1 MSDSDFNLSQLET
14 GDLQPDPKE
23 KPGSEDATIASP
35 DLLTRLPASELV
47 DGNADVGLPQ
57 RFVGRYLIERKLGA
71 GGFGVVLLAR
81 DTTLN
86 RPVALKVSK
95 QSGPVSEQ
103 LRQSLLVEARSA
115 ASIDHPNLV
124 KIFDVDQWNDQTF
137 IIMEYV
143 EGKSLADVIL
153 ENNVLSLKRIKS
165 LLLQTARA
173 LEVLHANG
181 IVHRD
186 LKPANILVTASD
198 HIKIVDLGL
207 AISDDTPIDNQKQ
220 FAGTRQYMS
229 PEQVLGELHRID
241 GRTDIWAFGV
251 ILYELLTL
259 QSPFRAKNSATIF
272 SQILKG
278 ELPSPRQRRPD
289 IPDRLEQ
296 ICLKCLSRRMAQRF
310 QSARQLID
318 ELDAV
323 EIEQESLDPFPSTK
337 ASPQSASP
345 QETNPL
351 SVGSTKE
358 TGPKSSISE
367 ARNSEVSYLKNLV
380 PRGLRAFTQ
389 ADSSYFLKLMPGPY
403 DIDGR
408 PVILNHWLNWVSN
421 IHSTIGV
428 GVIYGPSGCG
438 KSSFVKAAL
447 LPNLSEDVSTFFF
460 DFSTQNPY
468 QEFLSELKIKY
479 PVTLPATTLGQA
491 LSLLRRRRFSSKI
504 VLVLDHFERSLAS
517 QRVDLEHE
525 MVRVLRQCD
534 GSFLQAIVLVR
545 DEFWSE
551 ISQFMQLLDSS
562 LADGENAMSYP
573 PMLAGQAR
581 KVLEAFGRAHGVLP
595 PYGVDLTPS
604 QSNFCKAAI
613 AGLSQGGTVLPV
625 RIALL
630 AELMHGHAW
639 EAATIAELGGID
651 GAIVR
656 FLADSFESPSSP
668 MSRRSVATPAKRIL
682 SLLLPHDHSDLK
694 ASSKTFA
701 ELREQSGYVETSIE
715 FQQAMRCLE
724 TDLKLI
730 SHLSGIE
737 EKREYVLVHDYLVG
751 PIRAWLTQIDSATWL
766 GRQRLLIRNKA
777 ERHKRD
783 PNSENLL
790 TPLSW
795 MTAKLFL
802 SKRELAKEHQSI
814 IAKSTPRAVVFF
826 SIAGVGLIIAITM
839 GSLFYIRSQRLEEQ
853 TRNAVYFGVFS
864 FLNAKKDLDD
874 SLRVTQENPKL
885 AQGVISSVRSAGDP
899 ELQSRAVLL
908 SARLGISVK
917 NEDLADALAK
927 SQPVEWTQWASFL
940 REEKHRTALASYLS
954 SLDPIDVSPAAH
966 WLFLVNDDFRLLDTW
981 RKQEDSEIAS
991 QRLLAFLVS
1000 RAGFDWSVQGLNV
1013 QDRNQIA
1020 EKVAK
1025 YTANQTEDLP
1035 CVARLAMMLYGF
1047 EAPSSSNSF
1056 DWLSFAEQNV
1066 TSRFRSLAMTSQW
1079 LLSKLRNRSIVIK
1092 PSSENSDWRVCDPTG
1107 ESPFRMLLLRD
1118 GELEFHS
1125 PASIN
1130 VPERHVFV
1138 VVDKPFW
1145 LAQSEVS
1152 ESLVEKF
1159 FQSQPE
1165 LRGDWEGSDS
1175 SQFTAT
1181 SLPLTTWLHFCN
1193 WLSSRENL
1201 EPCFYF
1207 HETEGGI
1214 ATSLEGVW
1222 FKDTANGYR
1231 LPKQHEMQW
1240 AVVQG
1245 DVDLY
1250 VEYSELFPYSREVS
1264 PRFESSL
1271 RTAKDQILPDAWS
1284 FQALMGNFF
1293 EIVINPRNEFCV
1305 TSMRISIE
1313 KSDSISAWN
1322 SAVPARD
1329 PNHTDIDKVGLRL
1342 ARNATD

>member
-1 MSDSDFNLSQLET
+1 MSDSDFDLSQEET
-14 GDLQPDPKE
+14 GDLQPNPRVQS
-23 KPGSEDATIASP
+23 GSEDATIASP
-35 DLLTRLPASELV
+35 HLMARLPAS
-47 DGNADVGLPQ
+47 DIGAGSADVGLPQ

-95 QSGPVSEQ
+95 QAGPVSEQ
-103 LRQSLLVEARSA
+103 LRQSLLTEARSA
-115 ASIDHPNLV
+115 ANIDHPNLV
-124 KIFDVDQWNDQTF
+124 KIFDVDQWDNQTF

-143 EGKSLADVIL
+143 EGKSLADIIL
-153 ENNVLSLKRIKS
+153 ESNVLPLRRIKS

-186 LKPANILVTASD
+186 LKPANILVTATD
-198 HIKIVDLGL
+198 QIKVVDLGL

-259 QSPFRAKNSATIF
+259 QSPFRGKNSATIF

-278 ELPSPRQRRPD
+278 ELPSPRQRRPE

-296 ICLKCLSRRMAQRF
+296 ICLRCLSRRMAQRF
-310 QSARQLID
+310 QSARQLLD
-318 ELDAV
+318 ELEAV
-323 EIEQESLDPFPSTK
+323 EIDQESLDSFPSTK
-337 ASPQSASP
+337 ASPHSPSP
-345 QETNPL
+345 QETMPL
-351 SVGSTKE
+351 SAGSTKE
-358 TGPKSSISE
+358 TGLKSANSE
-367 ARNSEVSYLKNLV
+367 ARSAEINYLKNVV

-403 DIDGR
+403 DTDGR

-421 IHSTIGV
+421 AQSSVGV

-438 KSSFVKAAL
+438 KSSFIKAAL
-447 LPNLSEDVSTFFF
+447 LPNLSDDVSAFFF
-460 DFSTQNPY
+460 DFSAQNPY
-468 QEFLSELKIKY
+468 QEFLSELKIKF
-479 PVTLPATTLGQA
+479 PVTLPATTLAHA
-491 LSLLRRRRFSSKI
+491 LSLLRRKRFSGKI

-573 PMLAGQAR
+573 PMLSGQAR

-595 PYGVDLTPS
+595 PYGVELTPS
-604 QSNFCKAAI
+604 QVEFCKAAI
-613 AGLSQGGTVLPV
+613 VGLSQGGTVLPV
-625 RIALL
+625 RISLL
-630 AELMHGHAW
+630 AELMRGHAW
-639 EAATIAELGGID
+639 EASTIAELGGID

-682 SLLLPHDHSDLK
+682 SLLLPLDHSDLK
-694 ASSKTFA
+694 ASSKTYA
-701 ELREQSGYVETSIE
+701 ELREQSGYDEGAVE
-715 FQQAMRCLE
+715 FQQAIRCLE
-724 TDLKLI
+724 VDLKLI
-730 SHLSGIE
+730 SHLSGSDD
-737 EKREYVLVHDYLVG
+737 KREYVLVHDYLVG
-751 PIRAWLTQIDSATWL
+751 PIRAWLTQLDNATWL

-777 ERHKRD
+777 ERYKRD
-783 PNSENLL
+783 PISENLL
-790 TPLSW
+790 SPISW
-795 MTAKLFL
+795 LTAKLFL
-802 SKRELAKEHQSI
+802 NKRELAKEHQSI
-814 IAKSTPRAVVFF
+814 IAKSTPRAVAFF
-826 SIAGVGLIIAITM
+826 SIAVIGLMSVITM
-839 GSLFYIRSQRLEEQ
+839 GGLFYNRSQRLDEQ

-864 FLNAKKDLDD
+864 YLNAKKDLDD
-874 SLRVTQENPKL
+874 SLRITQANSEL
-885 AQGVISSVRSAGDP
+885 ALNVIKTVRLSGDP
-899 ELQSRAVLL
+899 ELQSRAILL
-908 SARLGISVK
+908 SARLGFPVS
-917 NEDLADALAK
+917 NEELADALAK
-927 SQPVEWTQWASFL
+927 SQPVEWSQWASYL
-940 REEKHRTALASYLS
+940 KEEKHRASLASYLTT
-954 SLDPIDVSPAAH
+954 LDPIDVSPAAH
-966 WLFLVNDDFRLLDTW
+966 WLFLVNDDFRLLDKW
-981 RKQEDSEIAS
+981 KKQEDSEVAS
-991 QRLLAFLVS
+991 QQLLAFLVS
-1000 RAGFDWSVQGLNV
+1000 QAGFDMTASGLSV
-1013 QDRNQIA
+1013 QDRSNLA
-1020 EKVAK
+1020 ENVAK
-1025 YTANQTEDLP
+1025 HIANQPEEFP

-1047 EAPSSSNSF
+1047 DTQSPSDDF
-1056 DWLSFAEQNV
+1056 DWLTFAEQNV
-1066 TSRFRSLAMTSQW
+1066 TSQFRSLAMASQW
-1079 LLSKLRNRSIVIK
+1079 LASKLKNRSVVAK
-1092 PSSENSDWRVCDPTG
+1092 PTVDESDWRVCDPTG
-1107 ESPFRMLLLRD
+1107 ESPFRMILLKD
-1118 GELEFHS
+1118 GELEFRS
-1125 PASIN
+1125 PNRVVAS
-1130 VPERHVFV
+1130 ERHVFV

-1152 ESLVEKF
+1152 EVLVEEF
-1159 FQSQPE
+1159 FQSHPE
-1165 LRGDWEGSDS
+1165 FRDDWKRSDGGQYS
-1175 SQFTAT
+1175 AT
-1181 SLPLTTWLHFCN
+1181 RLPLTTWLHFCN
-1193 WLSSRENL
+1193 WLSALEDL

-1207 HETEGGI
+1207 SEAQGCI
-1214 ATSLEGVW
+1214 ATNLDGVW
-1222 FKDTANGYR
+1222 FKVDANGYR

-1250 VEYSELFPYSREVS
+1250 MKYSELFPYSREVS
-1264 PRFESSL
+1264 PRFEGSA
-1271 RTAKDQILPDAWS
+1271 RIVKDHILPDAWS
-1284 FQALMGNFF
+1284 FQGLMGGFF

-1322 SAVPARD
+1322 STVPSRD
-1329 PNHTDIDKVGLRL
+1329 TKYTAIDKIGFRL
-1342 ARNATD
+1342 ARNAAD

>member
-1 MSDSDFNLSQLET
+1 MSDSDFNISQEET
-14 GDLQPDPKE
+14 GDLQPDPRVQT
-23 KPGSEDATIASP
+23 GSEDATVASP
-35 DLLTRLPASELV
+35 NALARLPATAIEAGSS
-47 DGNADVGLPQ
+47 GVGLPQ

-81 DTTLN
+81 DTILN

-103 LRQSLLVEARSA
+103 LRQSLLTEARSA
-115 ASIDHPNLV
+115 ANIDHPNLV
-124 KIFDVDQWNDQTF
+124 KIFDVDQWNNQTF

-143 EGKSLADVIL
+143 EGKSLADILL
-153 ENNVLSLKRIKS
+153 ENNVLPLKRIKS

-259 QSPFRAKNSATIF
+259 QSPFRGKNSATIF

-296 ICLKCLSRRMAQRF
+296 ICLRCLSRRMAQRF
-310 QSARQLID
+310 QSARQLLD
-318 ELDAV
+318 ELEAV
-323 EIEQESLDPFPSTK
+323 EIEQESLDSFPSKK
-337 ASPQSASP
+337 ASPHSPSP
-345 QETNPL
+345 QETMPL
-351 SVGSTKE
+351 SAGSTKE
-358 TGPKSSISE
+358 TGQKSANSDARSSE
-367 ARNSEVSYLKNLV
+367 INYLKNVV

-403 DIDGR
+403 DTNGW

-421 IHSTIGV
+421 TQSSVGV

-447 LPNLSEDVSTFFF
+447 LPNLSNDVNTFFF
-460 DFSTQNPY
+460 DFSAQNPY
-468 QEFLSELKIKY
+468 QEFLSELKIKFS
-479 PVTLPATTLGQA
+479 VTLPAATLAQA
-491 LSLLRRRRFSSKI
+491 LSLLRRKRFSGKI

-573 PMLAGQAR
+573 PMLSGQAR

-595 PYGVDLTPS
+595 PYGVELTPS
-604 QSNFCKAAI
+604 QVDFCKAAI

-630 AELMHGHAW
+630 AELMRGHAW
-639 EAATIAELGGID
+639 EASTIAELGGID

-656 FLADSFESPSSP
+656 FLADSFESPSAP

-682 SLLLPHDHSDLK
+682 SLLLPLDHSDLK
-694 ASSKTFA
+694 ASSKTYA
-701 ELREQSGYVETSIE
+701 ELREQSGYDEGAIE
-715 FQQAMRCLE
+715 FQQAIRCLE
-724 TDLKLI
+724 VDLKLI
-730 SHLSGIE
+730 SHLSGSDD
-737 EKREYVLVHDYLVG
+737 KREYVLVHDYLVG
-751 PIRAWLTQIDSATWL
+751 PIRAWLTQLDNATWL

-777 ERHKRD
+777 ERYKRD
-783 PNSENLL
+783 PVSENLL
-790 TPLSW
+790 SPISW
-795 MTAKLFL
+795 LTAKLFL
-802 SKRELAKEHQSI
+802 HKRELAKAQQSI
-814 IAKSTPRAVVFF
+814 IAKSTPRAVAFF
-826 SIAGVGLIIAITM
+826 SIAGVGLMSVITM
-839 GSLFYIRSQRLEEQ
+839 GGLFYNRSQRLDEQ

-864 FLNAKKDLDD
+864 YLNAKKDLDD
-874 SLRVTQENPKL
+874 SLRITKENPKL
-885 AQGVISSVRSAGDP
+885 AQGVISSIRSAGDP
-899 ELQSRAVLL
+899 ELQSRSILL
-908 SARLGISVK
+908 SARLGFPVS
-917 NEDLADALAK
+917 NEELADALAK
-927 SQPVEWTQWASFL
+927 SQPVEWLQWASYL
-940 REEKHRTALASYLS
+940 KEEKHRANLASYLA

-981 RKQEDSEIAS
+981 TSPAEAAVAS

-1000 RAGFDWSVQGLNV
+1000 VAGFDANTRGLEPSE
-1013 QDRNQIA
+1013 RKSLA
-1020 EKVAK
+1020 EKVAIHCD
-1025 YTANQTEDLP
+1025 QHREGLP
-1035 CVARLAMMLYGF
+1035 CAMRLAMMLHGF
-1047 EAPSSSNSF
+1047 QGENASMDF
-1056 DWLSFAEQNV
+1056 DWLSFAKRHAD
-1066 TSRFRSLAMTSQW
+1066 SPHSSLALPAQW
-1079 LLSKLRNRSIVIK
+1079 LISKIENKSFIK
-1092 PSSENSDWRVCDPTG
+1092 APKSEKSDWRVCGPAGDAA
-1107 ESPFRMLLLRD
+1107 FRMIRVND

-1125 PASIN
+1125 PAGFN
-1130 VPERHVFV
+1130 VSERHIFV

-1145 LAQSEVS
+1145 ISQSEVS
-1152 ESLVEKF
+1152 QVLVEKF
-1159 FQSQPE
+1159 FESNPE
-1165 LRGDWEGSDS
+1165 LRDGWAVGKVPDLPAGL
-1175 SQFTAT
+1175 
-1181 SLPLTTWLHFCN
+1181 LPLDVWLKLCN
-1193 WLSSRENL
+1193 WLSIEEGL

-1207 HETEGGI
+1207 EETVGCLSTG
-1214 ATSLEGVW
+1214 LKGVW
-1222 FKDTANGYR
+1222 YNDSANGYR
-1231 LPKQHEMQW
+1231 LPKLCEMQLV
-1240 AVVQG
+1240 AVQG
-1245 DVDLY
+1245 DVDRFF
-1250 VEYSELFPYSREVS
+1250 EYSELHPYSQEVC
-1264 PRFESSL
+1264 PRYESDY
-1271 RTAKDQILPDAWS
+1271 RKAPCYILPDAWS
-1284 FQALMGNFF
+1284 FQGVMGNVF
-1293 EIVINPRNEFCV
+1293 ETVIDSKNDFCV
-1305 TSMRISIE
+1305 STMRISVERSTAIGM
-1313 KSDSISAWN
+1313 WN
-1322 SAVPARD
+1322 SPGSVGVPD
-1329 PNHTDIDKVGLRL
+1329 HTKMSHVSIRL
-1342 ARNATD
+1342 ARHAEN